1 MRHMTESE
9 IRASFVNTSVRER
22 KAITMPDGFD
32 AIRWDRLDYLG
43 WRDPKSPGTGY
54 LVLAPAPDAGDDS
67 GEGGGA
73 EPTGIMLRAGAV
85 PARTRPQCA
94 LCEDISLPNE
104 VILFAARRAG
114 AAGRKGDTVGT
125 LICANFECSENVR
138 RKPSS
143 AMAGDDPERVRRLRI
158 GALRE
163 RVARFVARVGEPV
176 TR

>member
-1 MRHMTESE
+1 MRPMTESE

-22 KAITMPDGFD
+22 KAIPMPDAFD
-32 AIRWDRLDYLG
+32 TIRWDRLDYLG
-43 WRDPKSPGTGY
+43 WRDPKSPAIGY
-54 LVLAPAPDAGDDS
+54 LVLNPAPDAGDDP
-67 GEGGGA
+67 GAGGGA

-94 LCEDISLPNE
+94 LCEDISLPSE

-143 AMAGDDPERVRRLRI
+143 VMAGDDPERVRQLRI

-163 RVARFVARVGEPV
+163 RVARFVARVGS
-176 TR
+176 R

>member
-1 MRHMTESE
+1 MRPMTESE

-73 EPTGIMLRAGAV
+73 EPTGIMLRAGASR
-85 PARTRPQCA
+85 PARDRNAHCA
-94 LCEDISLPNE
+94 KTFRYPM
-104 VILFAARRAG
+104 R
-114 AAGRKGDTVGT
+114 
-125 LICANFECSENVR
+125 
-138 RKPSS
+138 
-143 AMAGDDPERVRRLRI
+143 
-158 GALRE
+158 
-163 RVARFVARVGEPV
+163 
-176 TR
+176 